1 MRSSLTQDTVSVEYK
16 LVYKPFG
23 AHSILI
29 EWPSKID
36 VAILDN
42 IICFK
47 RIIVK
52 EFKDVEAISAYHSL
66 TIVFKNEIDFSVLEK
81 KLKTLYNSV
90 KKGASFPKK
99 IWHLPVCYSEEYGLD
114 IKEYTKVKGFSLTKL
129 IQLHTTPLYTVF
141 CIGFLPGFMYLG
153 GLDTEL
159 YHPRRSTPRLKIPKG
174 SVGIGGEQT
183 GIYPQASPG
192 GWNIIGNS
200 PIKLFDPHNR
210 NPCRISVGDKVKF
223 YDVSEAEYELLS
235 IQVET
240 EIYNMESE
248 VIHD

>member
-1 MRSSLTQDTVSVEYK
+1 MRSLLNRDIALVEYS

-23 AHSILI
+23 SNAILI

-36 VAILDN
+36 EGILDD
-42 IICFK
+42 IVSFK
-47 RIIVK
+47 RTIIK
-52 EFKDVEAISAYHSL
+52 EYTDIEVVPAYHSL
-66 TIVFKNEIDFSVLEK
+66 TIIFKSEIDFELLK
-81 KLKTLYNSV
+81 KNLRTLYNSV
-90 KKGASFPKK
+90 KKGISFPKK
-99 IWHLPVCYSEEYGLD
+99 IWHIPVCYSEEYGLD
-114 IKEYTKVKGFSLTKL
+114 IKEYTKIKGFSLTKL
-129 IQLHTTPLYTVF
+129 IQLHTGPLYTVF

-153 GLDTEL
+153 GLDAEL
-159 YHPRRSTPRLKIPKG
+159 HQPRRSAPRLKIPKG

-183 GIYPQASPG
+183 GVYPQASPG

-200 PIKLFDPHNR
+200 PVQFFDPNNR

-240 EIYNMESE
+240 GIYNMESE